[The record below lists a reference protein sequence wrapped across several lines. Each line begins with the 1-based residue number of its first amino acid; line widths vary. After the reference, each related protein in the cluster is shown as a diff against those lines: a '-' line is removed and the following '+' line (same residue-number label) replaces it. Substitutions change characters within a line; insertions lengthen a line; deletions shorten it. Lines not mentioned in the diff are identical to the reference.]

1 MELIGKRRL
10 RVSGRIERKN
20 ALIRDLRATTVE
32 AGVIVARVAGEVAKS
47 TSDSRRKTVNER
59 PQK

>member
-20 ALIRDLRATTVE
+20 ALIRDLRATVE